1 MNMNWQ
7 THSILRQELHR
18 RKLWMHEHSLYDL
31 SSAIDPCR
39 TLNTEIYD
47 LENELM
53 NVFQRH
59 RAIADALLA
68 KLEELESICEC
79 KPCSEENKPEVTA

>member
-1 MNMNWQ
+1 
-7 THSILRQELHR
+7 
-18 RKLWMHEHSLYDL
+18 MHEHSLYDL
-31 SSAIDPCR
+31 SSAIDPFR

-59 RAIADALLA
+59 RALADALLA
-68 KLEELESICEC
+68 KLEELESISDD
-79 KPCSEENKPEVTA
+79 KPCSQHDKPEVTA